1 MHLDDYPKEITL
13 KDGTVL
19 ILRPMVRE
27 DEEGLLEFFAGIP
40 EKERLYLRNDVIN
53 PEVVRQWTAALDY
66 DRVLPILAVT
76 EDGRIV
82 GNATLHSGEYSW
94 NRHLGNIRL
103 TVLPEFRGKGL
114 ARTLIGEVFAH
125 ALTTDLQKI
134 VSEIVL
140 LQEDVRMAF
149 NQLGFKTEAVL
160 KEHHL
165 DPRGVKHDVIILSND
180 INQLWKMWQEH
191 CESVSGVLQKEY

>member
-1 MHLDDYPKEITL
+1 MHLDDYPKRITL
-13 KDGTVL
+13 KDGTEL

-27 DEEGLLEFFAGIP
+27 DEDGLLEFFSGIP

-53 PEVVRQWTAALDY
+53 PEVVHQWTENLDY
-66 DRVLPILAVT
+66 EKVLPILAVT
-76 EDGRIV
+76 EEGRIV
-82 GNATLHSGEYSW
+82 GNATLHCNGYSW
-94 NRHLGNIRL
+94 NRHIGNIRL
-103 TVLPEFRGKGL
+103 TVLPQYRGKGL
-114 ARTLIGEVFAH
+114 ARIMIGEAYAN

-140 LQEDVRMAF
+140 LQEDVRLAF

-160 KEHHL
+160 KDHHL

-180 INQLWKMWQEH
+180 INQLWKLWQEH